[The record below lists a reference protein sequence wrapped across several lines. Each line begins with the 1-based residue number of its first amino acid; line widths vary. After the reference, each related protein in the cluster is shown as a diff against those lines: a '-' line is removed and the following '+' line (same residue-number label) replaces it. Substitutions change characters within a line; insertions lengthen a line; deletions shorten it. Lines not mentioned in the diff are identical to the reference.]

1 MGGESSSTSVMVYRA
16 LDRKSSIEN
25 EPRTLNIN
33 QIQFA
38 REAALSVLSTTSIE
52 EALRIFTEVYMQ
64 MNIYLYVKFSVRPC
78 LMHHVYIDDTYIYG
92 FNLQGLEPVVS
103 CVHDNNEED
112 EDEMMIME
120 YEEDEEEEEGSYNL
134 LRIPSALRD
143 IASAPF

>member
-52 EALRIFTEVYMQ
+52 EALRIFTENEKWHMDILKPSELVKWIVRFRSEILL
-64 MNIYLYVKFSVRPC
+64 MNKKRAKDEPGSAEDGPGSTKAKLEVLSMPTGQLWQSVDAG
-78 LMHHVYIDDTYIYG
+78 IAGDTP
-92 FNLQGLEPVVS
+92 ERS
-103 CVHDNNEED
+103 
-112 EDEMMIME
+112 
-120 YEEDEEEEEGSYNL
+120 GSAHT
-134 LRIPSALRD
+134 S
-143 IASAPF
+143 S

>member
-52 EALRIFTEVYMQ
+52 EALRIFTE
-64 MNIYLYVKFSVRPC
+64 
-78 LMHHVYIDDTYIYG
+78 
-92 FNLQGLEPVVS
+92 GLEPVVS

>member
-1 MGGESSSTSVMVYRA
+1 MGGESSSTSVMVYRE

-25 EPRTLNIN
+25 EPRTLNIH

-52 EALRIFTEVYMQ
+52 EALRIFTE
-64 MNIYLYVKFSVRPC
+64 
-78 LMHHVYIDDTYIYG
+78 
-92 FNLQGLEPVVS
+92 GLEPVVS
-103 CVHDNNEED
+103 CVHDNNED
-112 EDEMMIME
+112 DKDEMMMMME